1 MIEKRLVLNKKYVL
15 GISDFRAVILDVLSL
30 GTKRSGFDK

>member
-1 MIEKRLVLNKKYVL
+1 VNEVRLVFNKKYVL

-30 GTKRSGFDK
+30 GQALINR